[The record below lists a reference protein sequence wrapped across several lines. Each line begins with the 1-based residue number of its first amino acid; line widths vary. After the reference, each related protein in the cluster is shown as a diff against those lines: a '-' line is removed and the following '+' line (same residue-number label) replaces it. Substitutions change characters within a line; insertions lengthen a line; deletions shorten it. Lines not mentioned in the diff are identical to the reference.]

1 MSAMR
6 DNYNFYKRHKPKLLS
21 KYEGK
26 HVVIKDKKVISAYD
40 DHRSAVSNTVKM
52 HKLGTF
58 LVKQVLEEDIPA
70 IVRPRMRR

>member
-6 DNYNFYKRHKPKLLS
+6 DNYDFYQRHKAELLP

-26 HVVIKDKKVISAYD
+26 HVVIKDKKVISAHD
-40 DHRSAVSNTVKM
+40 DHRSAVSSTAKN

-58 LVKQVLEEDIPA
+58 LVKQVLEEDLPA